1 MVKVKRKKFSIKKT
15 LRVLIPF
22 LILICLIINIKS
34 IITFF
39 ESKITGYEFKTVET
53 FNELDIYD
61 DVKKHDYSLTLAKV
75 IETDNFKREYL
86 NEYLDIKYFKD
97 DSNFIQN
104 INTLLNYG
112 YSSDDINKI
121 YEKLSL
127 DSIKILL
134 ENEYFESI
142 FNVLNLSYF
151 HENDL
156 LRYLKYAREN
166 KLGYED
172 IVTYVNIGLDYAY
185 YDNVVKI
192 DNPEDI
198 LVLVNKYHALS
209 SDYIP
214 KDLEAISARYNKG
227 FNNKLRHEARVAFEE
242 MCENALKDNI
252 KIYSGSAYR
261 SYNYQANLYNRY
273 VSADGKA
280 KADTYS
286 ARAGSSEHQTGL
298 ATDILNE
305 KLDFISG
312 TDKEYTWLVENSY
325 KYGFILRYPLDK
337 EKVTGYMHEEWH
349 FRYVGVEMAKK
360 LYDEKITYDEY
371 VARS

>member
-86 NEYLDIKYFKD
+86 NKYLDIKYFKD

-261 SYNYQANLYNRY
+261 SYSYQANLYNRY